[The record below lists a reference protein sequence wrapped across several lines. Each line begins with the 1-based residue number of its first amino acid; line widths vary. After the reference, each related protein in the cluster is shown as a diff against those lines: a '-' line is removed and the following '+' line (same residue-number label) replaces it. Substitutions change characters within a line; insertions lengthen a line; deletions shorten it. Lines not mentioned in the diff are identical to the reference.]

1 VSGRI
6 PQTFIHELVARA
18 NLLDV
23 IGARVALKKAGAN
36 YKGLCP
42 FHTEKT
48 PSFSVSPEKGFYH
61 CFGCGVHGNAIDFVM
76 RYENRSFPE
85 AVEALAEMLH
95 LDVPHDGRAEPE
107 NELDSLY
114 ALLREADQI
123 YRRALRDHAVAVD
136 YVKGRGID
144 GNSAA
149 RFALGYAPDA
159 WDTLVR
165 ALGGTEESLKK
176 LVEAGLVKKNDQGR
190 HYDTFRD
197 RIMFPIRD
205 SRGRVIGFGGRVL
218 GAGEPKYLNSP
229 ETPVFHKRLAL
240 YGMYEA
246 RQRPGRPEEIL
257 VVEGY
262 MDAVALAQH
271 GIEPALATLGTATTA
286 DHVRQ
291 LTRLANRVIFCFDGD
306 RAGRAAAWR
315 AAEAALPFAGG
326 NVDIKFLL
334 LPEDEDPDSL
344 VRSRGAEDFRNRMR
358 TALPLST
365 FVLNTL
371 KEQVDLDSRDGRAK
385 LVKLS
390 QPLLARL
397 SDDSIYRTLLA
408 DDLAAFVG
416 MSSETFKLA
425 LEAESKSAP
434 LPPPPARPRTH
445 GRRSAIAQI
454 IRLVLHYPRAAG
466 GLGNIEGLDS
476 VDMPGADLLRR
487 LLEITSSHPDLMTGQ
502 LIEEFR
508 DHPEEPYLKTL
519 AGEPVHDEESVAAGV
534 LADSLKR
541 LVARHRQLAGA
552 EAIRRRAGAPGNQDP
567 DAM

>member
-1 VSGRI
+1 MSRRI

-42 FHTEKT
+42 FHSEKT
-48 PSFSVSPEKGFYH
+48 PSFSVSPDKGFYH

-85 AVEALAEMLH
+85 AVEALADMLH
-95 LDVPHDGRAEPE
+95 LDVPHEGSAEPE

-123 YRRALRDHAVAVD
+123 YRRALREHAVAVD

-144 GNSAA
+144 GNTAA

-205 SRGRVIGFGGRVL
+205 SRGRVVGFGGRVL

-229 ETPVFHKRLAL
+229 ETPVFHKRQAL
-240 YGMYEA
+240 YGVYEA
-246 RQRPGRPEEIL
+246 RQRPGRPDEIV

-326 NVDIKFLL
+326 NVDLKFLL

-344 VRSRGAEDFRNRMR
+344 VRSRGAEDFQNRMR

-365 FVLNTL
+365 FVLGTL
-371 KEQVDLDSRDGRAK
+371 KEQVDLESRDGRAK

-397 SDDSIYRTLLA
+397 SDDSIYRSLLA

-416 MSSETFKLA
+416 MTSERFKQVLD
-425 LEAESKSAP
+425 AESKSAS
-434 LPPPPARPRTH
+434 LPPPSARPRAP

-454 IRLVLHYPRAAG
+454 IRLVLHYPRAAS
-466 GLGNIEGLDS
+466 GLGNIEGLDT
-476 VDMPGADLLRR
+476 VDLPGADLLRR
-487 LLEITSSHPDLMTGQ
+487 LLEITSAHPEVITGQ

-519 AGEPVHDEESVAAGV
+519 AGEQVHDDESVAPAV

-552 EAIRRRAGAPGNQDP
+552 EAVRSRAGTPENQDP
-567 DAM
+567 GGH